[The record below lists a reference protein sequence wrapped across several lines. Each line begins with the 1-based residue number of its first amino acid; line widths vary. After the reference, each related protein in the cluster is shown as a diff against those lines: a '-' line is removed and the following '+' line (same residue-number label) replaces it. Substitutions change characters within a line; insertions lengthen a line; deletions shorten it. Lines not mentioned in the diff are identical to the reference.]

1 MALAWNA
8 GWVNAL
14 RGSNPLSS
22 AREVP
27 DQFWSGTFSL
37 PRSAAEPRYC
47 RRMLPST
54 TGRLIAGGTG
64 LALSAFVDAPLKKWM
79 PRNRT
84 SSYAIGLMV
93 AAAVYPVARQGRTR
107 LRHTVDVS
115 IPTREWSAVAATFAV
130 FVGALILP
138 SRSARRLVAASWA
151 IHPIFDLLHER
162 GPDSRLP
169 DWYPAICAGYDLG
182 VAGLLTVET
191 RNFV

>member
-130 FVGALILP
+130 FVGALLVLTDAFGNDGLWAALHVFLLVRGV
-138 SRSARRLVAASWA
+138 SLSLVLKRRMRK
-151 IHPIFDLLHER
+151 F
-162 GPDSRLP
+162 
-169 DWYPAICAGYDLG
+169 
-182 VAGLLTVET
+182 
-191 RNFV
+191 